1 MGAAVNDRLANRI
14 AGFCVAIFGAALI
27 LWIMPAHTETV
38 SSGWIKPQTLPRAC
52 GIGLIALGLWLA
64 AFPGGD
70 TKLSGYEAGMVTLCA
85 ALSAGALWAMGRYG
99 FLAVAPILAACL
111 VAMIGERRWPWIA
124 ASVLGAPA
132 IIWLVVPVLLG
143 RPLP

>member
-1 MGAAVNDRLANRI
+1 
-14 AGFCVAIFGAALI
+14 
-27 LWIMPAHTETV
+27 
-38 SSGWIKPQTLPRAC
+38 
-52 GIGLIALGLWLA
+52 
-64 AFPGGD
+64 
-70 TKLSGYEAGMVTLCA
+70 MVTLCA

-111 VAMIGERRWPWIA
+111 VAMIGGRRWPWIA